1 MNFPLFFVNQIVFLI
16 TYLHFKLHLSLKQ
29 APKQLYCLFSSI
41 FFHHMC
47 PKNDAV
53 LLFPYKQ

>member
-1 MNFPLFFVNQIVFLI
+1 MNFPLIFVNQIVFLI

-29 APKQLYCLFSSI
+29 APKQLYCLIYPI
-41 FFHHMC
+41 FRH
-47 PKNDAV
+47 KYLRNDAA